1 MLLRSS
7 VRSAKRRVLVHGLP
21 YFGRMFADLM
31 CGGEWIFRYY
41 PDQGLG
47 NLTGMA
53 CDLWK
58 CDLAYQIGGRVT
70 LGKFL
75 RTAKWLGRRNIVM
88 HWVGT
93 DTLDEQKVLA
103 EREAD
108 PWVIQGLHH
117 WAESDWI
124 AQEVGALGMSCDL
137 VPLPSTRIPD
147 FPSPLPED
155 FSVLVYVPDIQRAHM
170 YGLADILQVARDLP
184 EIPFELVGFSRG
196 RISNP
201 PGNLRVHGRIP
212 DLREFY
218 RKATIVWRP
227 VRHDGLSF
235 MVLEALGFGRHVLW
249 SYEFPG
255 CLHVTS
261 ALDAHRA
268 IQRLY
273 SLHRNGCLPLNR
285 AGVQVIEKRF
295 RPQRV
300 KETILTRLES
310 LLERRS
316 SAGE

>member
-7 VRSAKRRVLVHGLP
+7 VRRAKRRVLVHGLP
-21 YFGRMFADLM
+21 YFGKMFADLM
-31 CGGEWIFRYY
+31 SGGEWIFRYY
-41 PDQGLG
+41 PDEGLG
-47 NLTGMA
+47 NLKGMM

-75 RTAKWLGRRNIVM
+75 RAAKWLGRHNIVM

-93 DTLDEQKVLA
+93 DTLDERKVLA
-103 EREAD
+103 ERDAD
-108 PWVIQGLHH
+108 PWVVQGLHH

-137 VPLPSTRIPD
+137 VPLPAARIPD
-147 FPSPLPED
+147 TPSPLPKQ
-155 FSVLVYVPDIQRAHM
+155 FSVLVYVPDMQRAHM

-201 PGNLRVHGRIP
+201 PANLRVHGRVA
-212 DLREFY
+212 DLQEFY
-218 RKATIVWRP
+218 RRATVVWRP

-261 ALDAHRA
+261 ALDAQRA
-268 IQRLY
+268 LERLY
-273 SLHRNGCLPLNR
+273 SLHQDDCLPVNQ
-285 AGVQVIEKRF
+285 AGVRVIEKRF

-300 KETILTRLES
+300 KEAILTRLES
-310 LLERRS
+310 LL
-316 SAGE
+316 